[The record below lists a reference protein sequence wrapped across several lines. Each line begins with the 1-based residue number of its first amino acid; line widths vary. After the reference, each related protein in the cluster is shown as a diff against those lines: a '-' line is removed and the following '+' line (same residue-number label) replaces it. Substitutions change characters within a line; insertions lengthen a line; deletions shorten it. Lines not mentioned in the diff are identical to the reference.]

1 MVKYDDYNINS
12 SARMSSYK
20 NQGTDI
26 YFWKDKYFEN
36 QYEYR
41 IVLTDQEVDEALIVN
56 IGDISD
62 ISTIFNANVF
72 FGDKFEIR
80 LRKKGNL
87 SIH

>member
-1 MVKYDDYNINS
+1 
-12 SARMSSYK
+12 MSSYK

-41 IVLTDQEVDEALIVN
+41 IVLTDHEVDEALIVN

-62 ISTIFNANVF
+62 ICTIFNANEF
-72 FGDKFEIR
+72 FSDKFEIR

>member
-1 MVKYDDYNINS
+1 
-12 SARMSSYK
+12 MSSYK

-26 YFWKDKYFEN
+26 YFWKDRYFEN

-62 ISTIFNANVF
+62 ISTIFNANEF
-72 FGDKFEIR
+72 FSDKFEIR

>member
-1 MVKYDDYNINS
+1 
-12 SARMSSYK
+12 MSSYK
-20 NQGTDI
+20 NQGTNI

-56 IGDISD
+56 VGDISD
-62 ISTIFNANVF
+62 ISTIFNANEF
-72 FGDKFEIR
+72 FSDKFEIR